1 MKITTKKLLPV
12 WGAALSVAL
21 FLVGVAAW
29 SWSQSEVDAQVGS
42 GHLITIYDRGEQK
55 AVLSNGETI
64 ADALNE
70 AGVEVDA
77 RDAVEPALTE
87 KLVATEYNVNIYRAR
102 PVIVVDGAV
111 RERVMT
117 AHQTPEQII
126 KDAGISVHPEDMATL
141 ARSNDLI
148 GDGAGLQ
155 LTVDRATP
163 YTFELYGST
172 SEART
177 QATTIGEMLKLKN
190 ITLQENDRVSPDATT
205 RIQPGMSVRVWRE
218 GKQTITVEEAVAF
231 DTEQIRDADRPAS
244 YKQVQTPGQDGKR
257 NVTYVVDVVNG
268 QEVSRQEI
276 ASLVTTEPVKQ
287 VEVIGTKPQTMPY
300 TGGGSRTEWL
310 SASNIPQ
317 QDWGHADWLVAKES
331 GWNPNAV
338 NRSSGACGLAQ
349 ALPCSKVGSDPYN
362 PVVSL
367 NWMNNYV
374 NGRYGGWAGAVQ
386 HSQAKGWY

>member
-1 MKITTKKLLPV
+1 MKLLNKKSLSI
-12 WGAALSVAL
+12 WGTALTVAL
-21 FLVGVAAW
+21 FLVGVATW
-29 SWSQSEVDAQVGS
+29 SWSQPDVEAQAGS

-55 AVLSNGETI
+55 VLLSEGDTI
-64 ADALNE
+64 ADALKE
-70 AGVEVDA
+70 ANVEVDA

-87 KLVATEYNVNIYRAR
+87 KLVASEYNVNIYRAR
-102 PVIVVDGAV
+102 PVTVVDGAV
-111 RERVMT
+111 REKVMT

-126 KDAGISVHPEDMATL
+126 KDAGISVFPEDETTL
-141 ARSNDLI
+141 TRSTDLL

-155 LTVDRATP
+155 LQVDRATA
-163 YTFELYGST
+163 FSLDLYGST
-172 SEART
+172 TEART
-177 QATTIGEMLKLKN
+177 QGTTVGDMLKLKD
-190 ITLQENDRVSPDATT
+190 IKLEQNDRVSPDADTPIT
-205 RIQPGMSVRVWRE
+205 AGMSVRVWRE

-231 DTEQIRDADRPAS
+231 PVEQIRDADRPTS
-244 YKQVQTPGQDGKR
+244 YKEVQTPGKDGAR
-257 NVTYVVDVVNG
+257 NVTYVIEVING
-268 QEVSRQEI
+268 QEVNRQEI
-276 ASLVTTEPVKQ
+276 ASLVTTEPTKQ

-310 SASNIPQ
+310 SASNVPQ
-317 QDWGHADWLVAKES
+317 SDWGYAEWLVAKES

-374 NGRYGGWAGAVQ
+374 NGRYGGWAGAVE
-386 HSQAKGWY
+386 HSKSRGWY